1 MTMARPRVPAA
12 AFVVLITLAPLRE
25 SDVVASS
32 QAPPA
37 SGQFRSTI
45 VLSGSVIQDGTR
57 YLYEISQERA
67 SLLPRWD
74 QRAGSEPPLSLGGAR
89 RAAEAWLASRAPEV
103 KALDLTSLSF
113 LKTNPAGLW
122 YYRLTFDPLVGG
134 RRLSG
139 GRDFTAVVLLDGSIV
154 EPRVEQAFAATPAAG
169 GGAPPAAAGS
179 APVRLGPG
187 MTPPQ
192 RIKNVDAVYP
202 PEAQSDKVQGIVILE
217 STIGIDGRV
226 TDVRVVRSI
235 PQLDA
240 AAIAAVKQWE
250 YTPTLQNGVPVAIIM
265 TVTVNFTLQ

>member
-1 MTMARPRVPAA
+1 MAFRTGPAA
-12 AFVVLITLAPLRE
+12 GFVVLATVVAALGE
-25 SDVVASS
+25 SDVVVSS
-32 QAPPA
+32 QAAPA
-37 SGQFRSTI
+37 IGQPRSTI

-57 YLYEISQERA
+57 YLYEISPERA

-89 RAAEAWLASRAPEV
+89 KAAEAWLTSRAPEV

-113 LKTNPAGLW
+113 LNTNPAGLW

-134 RRLSG
+134 RRLPG

-169 GGAPPAAAGS
+169 GGARPPAAAGS

-192 RIKNVDAVYP
+192 RIKNVNAVYP
-202 PEAQSDKVQGIVILE
+202 PEAQSDKVQGVVILE

-226 TDVRVVRSI
+226 TDVKVVRSI